1 MPLILGANTLSAGGY
16 EIDNSLRFN
25 SGSSDYLE
33 RTPASASNRKTF
45 TLSFWIKRSKL
56 GDEEFIFYA
65 KDTGD
70 NDTRIYFETDNTLKY
85 SSQISNVNNTR
96 LNTTQVF
103 RDISAWYHIVYAI
116 DTTQATSS
124 NRAKLYVNG
133 TQVTAFATATYPSQ
147 NTDTFVNDDVLHTI
161 GRRSDGASNYFNGY
175 MSEINL
181 IDGQAL
187 DPTSFGEFDEDS
199 GIWKSIAY
207 TGTYGTNGF
216 YLEFKDSSA
225 LGDDTSGNTNDF
237 TVNNLTSIDQTTD
250 TPTNNF
256 ATFNSLDNTLS
267 QYTLSDGNLTGVYS
281 GSNGSG
287 VGTTST
293 FGVSSG
299 KWYWEFKYTSA
310 NDTPLRI
317 GITDR
322 VAISTASTYRCG
334 FGLYDWIYNQSDG
347 NYYNNNSGTAYGDT
361 FTTGDIIGV
370 ALDLDNNKLYF
381 SKNGVFQ
388 NSGDPTSGATGT
400 GAISITDPSSTN
412 NGFYFAVVGMNSSS
426 GTFTGSYNFGNPPY
440 TVTAPSSDANG
451 YGAFDIDV
459 VPAGYY
465 ALCTNNL
472 AEYG

>member
-187 DPTSFGEFDEDS
+187 DPTSFGEFDEDT
-199 GIWKSIAY
+199 GIWKPINVSGL
-207 TGTYGTNGF
+207 TFGTNGF

-225 LGDDTSGNTNDF
+225 LGDDTSGNGNDF

-256 ATFNSLDNTLS
+256 ATMNPLDNYYAASTFSEGNLKFISQATGYQYNTATFGLS
-267 QYTLSDGNLTGVYS
+267 Q
-281 GSNGSG
+281 
-287 VGTTST
+287 
-293 FGVSSG
+293 G
-299 KWYWEFKYTSA
+299 KWYFEVKLIAAYNNDEVNIGIAGRTTESTNGYLGFY
-310 NDTPLRI
+310 NDTY
-317 GITDR
+317 GMYGDN
-322 VAISTASTYRCG
+322 G
-334 FGLYDWIYNQSDG
+334 NIYNGGSSSSYG
-347 NYYNNNSGTAYGDT
+347 VAYT
-361 FTTGDIIGV
+361 VGDIIGV
-370 ALDLDNNKLYF
+370 YMDLDNNKLYYA
-381 SKNGVFQ
+381 KNGTIM
-388 NSGDPTSGATGT
+388 NSGTGKDITAATSTT
-400 GAISITDPSSTN
+400 T
-412 NGFYFAVVGMNSSS
+412 GFYFPALGDYF
-426 GTFTGSYNFGNPPY
+426 GGQTATFEVNFGNP
-440 TVTAPSSDANG
+440 TFTGTDQA
-451 YGAFDIDV
+451 DV
-459 VPAGYY
+459 
-465 ALCTNNL
+465 N
-472 AEYG
+472 EYGSFEYSPSAGTFDGVSKDFLAICTANLSEVLG

>member
-1 MPLILGANTLSAGGY
+1 MPLILGANSLSGGGY
-16 EIDNSLRFN
+16 EVDNSLRFN
-25 SGSSDYLE
+25 SGSSDYL
-33 RTPASASNRKTF
+33 SKTF
-45 TLSFWIKRSKL
+45 GSNGSLTTWTLSFWVKRSTL
-56 GDEEFIFYA
+56 SVSQATFSSDV
-65 KDTGD
+65 DS
-70 NDTRIYFETDNTLKY
+70 DNTDLMY
-85 SSQISNVNNTR
+85 FQSSDKFDWWEY
-96 LNTTQVF
+96 TTGYNARKVTNQLF
-103 RDISAWYHIVYAI
+103 RDISAWYNIVCVW
-116 DTTQATSS
+116 DTSNATSTD
-124 NRAKLYVNG
+124 RQRIYVNG
-133 TQVTAFATATYPSQ
+133 ERITSFSTNVEPALNEASRFNSTVPFE
-147 NTDTFVNDDVLHTI
+147 V
-161 GRRSDGASNYFNGY
+161 GRSSSGSSGYFSGY
-175 MSEINL
+175 MSDINF

-293 FGVSSG
+293 LGVSSG

-381 SKNGVFQ
+381 SKDGVFQ
-388 NSGDPTSGATGT
+388 NSGVPTSGATGT

-412 NGFYFAVVGMNSSS
+412 NGFYFAVVGMNSGS
-426 GTFTGSYNFGNPPY
+426 GTFTGSYNFGNPPFAI
-440 TVTAPSSDANG
+440 TTGNEDANG
-451 YGAFDIDV
+451 YGNFEYE
-459 VPAGYY
+459 VPSGYY
-465 ALCTNNL
+465 ALMH
-472 AEYG
+472 